1 MKTNYYMAAVD
12 LTDRRCLVVGGGELA
27 LEKIEG
33 LLACGALVRVVAA
46 EACTGVSELA
56 ERGAVEWEALQYRSS
71 DLDDN
76 FLVIA
81 ATPDMELNEAVH
93 RDAES
98 RSMLVNV
105 VDVPRLC
112 NFIAPA
118 IVRLG
123 PVAIA
128 ISTAGA
134 SPALAVRMKNEIA
147 AAFGPEYGTLALI
160 LNEIRDWAKAVLPTY
175 EDRKSFF
182 DAIVYGRPDPIELLR
197 GGREGEVRELIARA
211 QEEAES

>member
-1 MKTNYYMAAVD
+1 MAAVD
-12 LTDRRCLVVGGGELA
+12 LTGRRCLVVGGGALA

-33 LLACGALVRVVAA
+33 LLACDARVRVVAT
-46 EACTGVSELA
+46 EATDGVRELA
-56 ERGAVEWEALQYRSS
+56 DSGAIEWERRQYRSA
-71 DLDDN
+71 DLDDS

-81 ATPDMELNEAVH
+81 ATSDMGLNEAVH
-93 RDAES
+93 RDAEA

-105 VDVPRLC
+105 VDVTHLC

-118 IVRLG
+118 VVRLG

-147 AAFGPEYGTLALI
+147 ASFGPEYGRLALI
-160 LNEIRDWAKAVLPTY
+160 LNELRDWAKATLPTF

-182 DAIVYGRPDPIELLR
+182 DAIVYGRPDPIDLLR
-197 GGREGEVRELIARA
+197 AGREGELRELIAQA
-211 QEEAES
+211 QEDAEA